1 MRLLARLLARMWW
14 IPVTVTVAGIVYFGL
29 VQLGRVQA
37 DWGHEPTGADQHRP
51 FVPPP
56 APPKA
61 EPVLAAEPP
70 APVIAPKRPP
80 PPVLPGIDLP
90 PFQPPKNPPPKK

>member
-1 MRLLARLLARMWW
+1 MRLPSRLISRLWW

-29 VQLGRVQA
+29 VQLGRLQA
-37 DWGHEPTGADQHRP
+37 DRGREPSGAVQHRP

-56 APPKA
+56 APPKP

-80 PPVLPGIDLP
+80 APVIPGIDLP
-90 PFQPPKNPPPKK
+90 PYQPPSKQ